1 MEAYNESLSLDKA
14 FYAEDIDGSIAW
26 ARANK
31 NAGILTEKKFKEI
44 ERGFGIV
51 RKEWDSDSF
60 QIKPGVDE
68 VV

>member
-31 NAGILTEKKFKEI
+31 NAHILTEEEFKEI
-44 ERGFGIV
+44 ERGFGVV
-51 RKEWDSDSF
+51 RKEWETNSF
-60 QIKPGVDE
+60 EIKPGVDE
-68 VV
+68 V

>member
-31 NAGILTEKKFKEI
+31 NAGILTEEEFEQI
-44 ERGFGIV
+44 ERGFRVV
-51 RKEWDSDSF
+51 RKEWKTDSF
-60 QIKPGVDE
+60 EIKPGVDE
-68 VV
+68 V